1 MIVIISSGYLLS
13 HEFLNKH
20 DLRIGSKDATESVI
34 IGNMLSDL
42 IEAKTDLKVE
52 RKLALGG
59 TMIAFEA
66 LRSGEIDL
74 YPEYTGTGYS
84 TILKNKLRPGFTPDE
99 MYTLVKQQM
108 RDTHQIE
115 LLESFGFNN
124 TYVLAVTQRPPL
136 NTISRR

>member
-66 LRSGEIDL
+66 LRSGEIDCI
-74 YPEYTGTGYS
+74 PN
-84 TILKNKLRPGFTPDE
+84 IPAP
-99 MYTLVKQQM
+99 
-108 RDTHQIE
+108 
-115 LLESFGFNN
+115 
-124 TYVLAVTQRPPL
+124 VTARF
-136 NTISRR
+136 

>member
-1 MIVIISSGYLLS
+1 
-13 HEFLNKH
+13 
-20 DLRIGSKDATESVI
+20 
-34 IGNMLSDL
+34 MLSDL

-84 TILKNKLRPGFTPDE
+84 TI
-99 MYTLVKQQM
+99 
-108 RDTHQIE
+108 
-115 LLESFGFNN
+115 
-124 TYVLAVTQRPPL
+124 
-136 NTISRR
+136 